1 MCRQLNSPVN
11 LSANAGHFGG
21 TSNIS
26 FVHSTVRSHIFF
38 DNFYFVFVSPNKTA
52 KLFNFR
58 CVCELIDYITCAPIE
73 SFGASKFR
81 LFETVHI
88 HSAHGISSISI
99 ARNYYVSSFFF
110 HATVDRIGLLFCL
123 FFFAVETLAIA
134 ATFASRRTHTHT
146 PTRQTKTEIV
156 DEPRVHQ
163 LQFNF
168 STTSIAWPLGG
179 NDVIHNGKHFW
190 IYYYMLASR
199 SKSIFAIIKLHKF
212 QLVSFVFPFHF
223 FVAVPCNFR
232 AYDIFITQSLT
243 LLNSTELTKKK
254 KKQIGRPRQSR
265 SEREMSSLLKP

>member
-1 MCRQLNSPVN
+1 MHRSN
-11 LSANAGHFGG
+11 LSGRAN
-21 TSNIS
+21 
-26 FVHSTVRSHIFF
+26 F
-38 DNFYFVFVSPNKTA
+38 DCS
-52 KLFNFR
+52 KLFTFIQHT
-58 CVCELIDYITCAPIE
+58 E
-73 SFGASKFR
+73 FR
-81 LFETVHI
+81 LSQLLAIIMYH
-88 HSAHGISSISI
+88 
-99 ARNYYVSSFFF
+99 RFFF
-110 HATVDRIGLLFCL
+110 MRLSIVSVFSSVY
-123 FFFAVETLAIA
+123 FF
-134 ATFASRRTHTHT
+134 SRSKHLRLQLHSHQNAHIHT

-254 KKQIGRPRQSR
+254 EKTNR
-265 SEREMSSLLKP
+265 

>member
-1 MCRQLNSPVN
+1 MPDILVERQTFRSFTRP
-11 LSANAGHFGG
+11 FGR
-21 TSNIS
+21 TFSSTIS
-26 FVHSTVRSHIFF
+26 I
-38 DNFYFVFVSPNKTA
+38 VFVSPNKTA

-58 CVCELIDYITCAPIE
+58 CVCELIDYITCARN
-73 SFGASKFR
+73 FVYLNCSKLLCIIVFFLCDCR
-81 LFETVHI
+81 
-88 HSAHGISSISI
+88 SYRSS
-99 ARNYYVSSFFF
+99 
-110 HATVDRIGLLFCL
+110 LLS

-254 KKQIGRPRQSR
+254 QIGRPRQSR